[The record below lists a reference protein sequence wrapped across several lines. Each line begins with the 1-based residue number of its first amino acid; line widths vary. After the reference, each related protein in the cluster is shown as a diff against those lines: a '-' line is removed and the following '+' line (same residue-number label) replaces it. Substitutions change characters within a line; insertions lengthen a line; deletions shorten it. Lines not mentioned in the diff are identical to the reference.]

1 MRHVTST
8 LLVSLVLASF
18 TFIDFASAQ
27 VCGGGVI
34 GVGPIGVGVLVPC
47 PPPPPMVVVRRRVVR
62 PVYVQPVVI
71 EQPAYPRPVVRQT
84 VPPPPAAIMAPQ
96 EQFVPR
102 LTLGVM
108 MDSSSYEDGG
118 LAGGGVFARYLLS
131 QQFAVEGHVSGL
143 SSCTN
148 CNEVAYRTDSRAGV
162 AGLYFLNPVQAVGM
176 NLYVKGGLTV
186 NNMTF
191 SNDITWES
199 ESISQTNLEVGG
211 GIEWRLTPWL
221 SFNVEVTG
229 MGAVGGEEIGTGPIN
244 EQLAPGIPSS
254 EINNGA
260 VNFRLG
266 VSTHF

>member
-18 TFIDFASAQ
+18 SFVDFASAQ
-27 VCGGGVI
+27 VCGGGII
-34 GVGPIGVGVLVPC
+34 GVGPIGVGVMIPC
-47 PPPPPMVVVRRRVVR
+47 PPPPPVYVVR
-62 PVYVQPVVI
+62 PRRVIRPVYIQQPVIV
-71 EQPAYPRPVVRQT
+71 QQQAPRPL
-84 VPPPPAAIMAPQ
+84 PPPPAAIMGPQ
-96 EQFVPR
+96 EQFVPK
-102 LTLGVM
+102 LTLGLM

-118 LAGGGVFARYLLS
+118 LIGGGVYARYLLS
-131 QQFAVEGHVSGL
+131 QQFAVEGHVGSL

-148 CNEVAYRTDSRAGV
+148 CNEVAYRTDSRVGV
-162 AGLYFLNPVQAVGM
+162 AGLYYLNPVLPVGM

-186 NNMTF
+186 NNITF

-211 GIEWRLTPWL
+211 GVEWRLAPWL
-221 SFNVEVTG
+221 SLNVEVTG

-244 EQLAPGIPSS
+244 EQLSPGIPSS
-254 EINNGA
+254 GINNGA

-266 VSTHF
+266 ISTHF